1 MWKAL
6 LQRDLRILAD
16 KLKKIQQNIPLQK
29 RPTASWAALGSV
41 NSRLREAVLSPCT
54 ALVHKCSA
62 VSLNGLPMD
71 LLEGVQ
77 QMVMKISEGF
87 EGLTYEERLREP

>member
-29 RPTASWAALGSV
+29 RPTASWAALG
-41 NSRLREAVLSPCT
+41 RLREAVLSPCT

-77 QMVMKISEGF
+77 QMAMKISEGF